1 MIVDDEALA
10 RYALKML
17 ISKNFSNLEIVGEAE
32 NGNEAIEMSKATIPH
47 IILMDVKM
55 PGINGIDA
63 AQEILKNQP
72 DTKILIL
79 TAYDNFNYVQ
89 DALNI
94 GARGYLLKP
103 IKKDEIVRK
112 INEVIKDI
120 KESKEKTVQSEH
132 VDNKIKVVKPFIEK
146 ELVSAFATGCVDIE
160 EIRSYLNFLQED
172 IKAGYFMLI
181 NFGTN
186 YSLHINDAIR
196 NRIHKEKVYEVTSK
210 FLNLLKKCLIGNS
223 IGNLIV
229 IFFPTDSV
237 QPDHLVTSE
246 AIVIAKEIKRKI
258 KVIAKLEVSI
268 GIGNRYFEIEDF
280 RRSFNEANY
289 AMNSAVEKIEVIHYS
304 QIELNLSPET
314 IQYPVKLEEELLE
327 QLRVGNIAESREL
340 VKSIV
345 EKVLNQNAELIII
358 KDYLSQLVIM
368 VKRTVAHIK
377 GGNRKFENS
386 GALVEL
392 NNLYELDEIKL
403 WSINTINSVIDRVEE
418 FKAKKERSALN
429 RIHEFINLNFH
440 KDLTLE
446 MVAAEVGLSR
456 QYVSKTFKEEY
467 GMNFIDYVTLK
478 RLEVAKELLKSGYR
492 NIKEISLKAGYI
504 DPNYFCRIFKKIT
517 GVTPKEFRVSN
528 SGIIK

>member
-1 MIVDDEALA
+1 MIVDDESLA

-32 NGNEAIEMSKATIPH
+32 NGKQAIEMSNALSPH

-63 AQEILKNQP
+63 SQEILSNHP
-72 DTKILIL
+72 ATKILIL

-94 GARGYLLKP
+94 GVKGYLLKP
-103 IKKDEIVRK
+103 LKKNEIVRK
-112 INEVIKDI
+112 INDI
-120 KESKEKTVQSEH
+120 IEDINESKEKRVQSEH
-132 VDNKIKVVKPFIEK
+132 IDNKIKVVKPFIER

-196 NRIHKEKVYEVTSK
+196 NKIHKEKVFEVISK

-223 IGNLIV
+223 IGSLIV
-229 IFFPTDSV
+229 IFFPTDPI
-237 QPDHLVTSE
+237 QPINLVTNE
-246 AIVIAKEIKRKI
+246 AIIIANEIKRKV
-258 KVIAKLEVSI
+258 KVIAKLDVSI
-268 GIGNRYFEIEDF
+268 GIGNIYKEIEDF
-280 RRSFNEANY
+280 RKSYNEANY
-289 AMNSAVEKIEVIHYS
+289 AMNQAIQNIEVIHYS
-304 QIELNLSPET
+304 YLDPDFPEDI
-314 IQYPVKLEEELLE
+314 IQYPVKSEEELLE
-327 QLRVGNIAESREL
+327 QLRVGNIMKSREL
-340 VKSIV
+340 VKNII
-345 EKVLNQNAELIII
+345 EQLLNQNSDLTLI
-358 KDYLSQLVIM
+358 KEYLSQLIIM

-377 GGNRKFENS
+377 GGNKQFENT

-392 NNLYELDEIKL
+392 NNLFELEEIKL
-403 WSINTINSVIDRVEE
+403 WSINTINLVIDRIEE
-418 FKAKKERSALN
+418 FKAKKENSTLN

-446 MVAAEVGLSR
+446 MVASEVGLSR

-467 GMNFIDYVTLK
+467 GLNFIDYVTLK
-478 RLEVAKELLKSGYR
+478 RIDVAKELLKSGNR
-492 NIKEISLKAGYI
+492 NIKEISFKAGYV
-504 DPNYFCRIFKKIT
+504 DPNYFCRIFKKVT

-528 SGIIK
+528 LRVK